1 MKKNIWILNH
11 YASDTFH
18 DRGGRHYSLAKY
30 LQRAGYSPVIF
41 CANAK
46 HGAPECYF
54 DDDSLWHEHLAEEID
69 VPYVF
74 IRTRTYVGNGKQRI
88 FNMMD
93 YFLNVKKAAAE
104 YAKKNGKPE
113 VIYASSVHPLTLVA
127 GIQLAKKFGVKCI
140 CEVRDLWPES
150 LVVYGIAG
158 PRNPAVILLRWLEKW
173 IYKKADSL
181 IFTMEGA
188 YDYIAEQGWEKAVPR
203 SKVHYINNGV
213 DLEVFRSNQQNCTV
227 ADEDLDNPDLLK
239 VGYAGS
245 IREANKVGMLLDMA
259 KTVSDPKVRFL
270 IWGAGDEEAMLR
282 QRVIDEKITNVVFKG
297 YVEKKYVPYIA
308 GRMDI
313 NYVDPFDEEIAKYG
327 ISSNKLFDYLAAG
340 KPILMGFAGKHNP
353 AEPFGCA
360 VVREPNALALGE
372 GLRQLIHMPAGAYQK
387 MCAGAQQA
395 AEKYS
400 FASLTEMLIAVIEG

>member
-11 YASDTFH
+11 YSHEMFFAN
-18 DRGGRHYSLAKY
+18 GGRHYSLAKY
-30 LQRAGYSPVIF
+30 LKRSGCMPVVF

-46 HGAPECYF
+46 HAGSGLYF
-54 DDDSLWHEHLAEEID
+54 EDESLWHEHMAEEIS
-69 VPYVF
+69 VPFVF
-74 IRTRTYVGNGKQRI
+74 IKTRAYAGNGKQRI
-88 FNMMD
+88 LNMMD

-150 LVVYGIAG
+150 LVVYHVAG
-158 PRNPAVILLRWLEKW
+158 PKNPAVIALRWLEKW

-203 SKVHYINNGV
+203 EKVYFINNGV
-213 DLEVFRSNQQNCTV
+213 DLEVFRSNRQNCTV
-227 ADEDLDNPDLLK
+227 ADEDLENPELLK

-259 KTVSDPKVRFL
+259 KTVSDPRVRFL

-297 YVEKKYVPYIA
+297 YIEKKYVPYITS
-308 GRMDI
+308 RMDI
-313 NYVDPFDEEIAKYG
+313 NYVDPFEEEIAKYG
-327 ISSNKLFDYLAAG
+327 ISSNKLFEYLAAG
-340 KPILMGFAGKHNP
+340 KPILMGFAGKYNP
-353 AEPFGCA
+353 AEHFGCA
-360 VVREPNALALGE
+360 VVCEPNAKALKE
-372 GLRQLIHMPAGAYQK
+372 GLFQMLEMPPEAYRK
-387 MCAGAQQA
+387 MCDGAKQA

-400 FASLTEMLIAVIEG
+400 FANLTEMLLAVIEK

>member
-11 YASDTFH
+11 YAGDTFFAN
-18 DRGGRHYSLAKY
+18 GGRHYGLAKY
-30 LQRAGYSPVIF
+30 LKRAGCAPVIF

-46 HGAPECYF
+46 HNAPGYYLN
-54 DDDSLWHEHLAEEID
+54 DDSLWHEHMAEAID

-74 IRTRTYVGNGKQRI
+74 VKTRAYVGNGKQRI
-88 FNMMD
+88 LNMMD

-104 YAKKNGKPE
+104 YAKKNGKPD

-127 GIQLAKKFGVKCI
+127 GIQLAKKYGVKCI

-188 YDYIAEQGWEKAVPR
+188 YDYIIEQGWEKVVPK
-203 SKVHYINNGV
+203 SKVFYINNGV
-213 DLEVFRSNQQNCTV
+213 DLEVFRFNRENCTV
-227 ADEDLDNPDLLK
+227 EDEDLENDDLIK

-245 IREANKVGMLLDMA
+245 IRQANKVGMLLDVA
-259 KTVSDPKVRFL
+259 KATANPKVRFL

-297 YVEKKYVPYIA
+297 RVEKKYVPYITSKI
-308 GRMDI
+308 DI
-313 NYVDPFDEEIAKYG
+313 NYVDPFDEDIAKYG

-340 KPILMGFAGKHNP
+340 KPILMGFAGKYNP

-360 VVREPNALALGE
+360 VVREPNAKALKE
-372 GLRQLIHMPAGAYQK
+372 GLFQMLEMPSEAYRK
-387 MCAGAQQA
+387 MCDGAKQA

-400 FASLTEMLIAVIEG
+400 FANLTEMLIAVIEG